1 MVKNIMLGTR
11 LRKLRNDRGL
21 SQVKLADQLGISA
34 SYLNLIEHNRRTL
47 TVPLLL
53 RLSQILEVDPQVF
66 YPQQENLLTAEVAET
81 LRDPMFEDFQ
91 LSDTDVGTLVA
102 DAPELCQAVVKAY
115 SAYRKSHEDLQMVSE
130 RLAQDPVISNAGYRL
145 RMLLT
150 SILSFSEILH
160 DTEDLSAN
168 ERHDFS
174 KIVMDES
181 ENLSEAVTDM
191 LGLITGDGLMDVAG
205 GLSPT
210 EAVTDYMQ
218 ANNNH
223 FTALEDAADDLRR
236 EAGLESASPHMR
248 LAGYLLEKHGV
259 TIETAPPD
267 IHTSAATVYDEERRQ
282 LVVSRALPQASLN
295 FHLAL
300 FSGKM
305 SYGPLLADLANVPE
319 LPNEAARTRGIAAL
333 ANYFAGACLMPY
345 DDVLETAE
353 VTRYDIDQISQHFAT
368 SFEQAC
374 HRLTN
379 LRNPNKSG
387 IPLHLIRVD
396 VAGNISKRFSA
407 SGLRIPKYGSA
418 CPRWA
423 VHQAF
428 MTPGAIRAQLD
439 RLPDGS
445 RYFNVAR
452 TVSKPRLAYGMP
464 QSHYS
469 ISIGCEVGDARRMI
483 YSDGIDIE
491 HAHTPTPVGIAC
503 RLCERADCSQRAAP
517 PPPQVSSATEG
528 RGRNI
533 SPGIGD
539 V

>member
-1 MVKNIMLGTR
+1 MAKNIMLGTR

-66 YPQQENLLTAEVAET
+66 YPQQENLLSAEITET
-81 LRDPMFEDFQ
+81 LQDPMFEDLQ
-91 LSDTDVGTLVA
+91 LSNADVGTMVA
-102 DAPELCQAVVKAY
+102 DAPELCQAVIKAY
-115 SAYRKSHEDLQMVSE
+115 GAYRKSHEDLQMVSE

-160 DTEDLSAN
+160 DTDDLSEN
-168 ERHDFS
+168 ERQDFS
-174 KIVMDES
+174 KIVMNES

-191 LGLITGDGLMDVAG
+191 LGLITGDGLMDVAE

-210 EAVTDYMQ
+210 EAVTDFMQ
-218 ANNNH
+218 SNNNY
-223 FTALEDAADDLRR
+223 FPEIEDAATEMRR
-236 EAGLESASPHMR
+236 EAGLESAAPHMR
-248 LAGYLLEKHGV
+248 LTGYLLEKHGV
-259 TIETAPPD
+259 TIETAPPN
-267 IHTSAATVYDEERRQ
+267 IHSTAATVYDEDRRQ
-282 LVVSRALPQASLN
+282 LVVSRALPQESLN

-300 FSGKM
+300 FAGKM
-305 SYGPLLADLANVPE
+305 SYGPLLNKLTDVPE
-319 LPNEAARTRGIAAL
+319 LPNQAARARGIAAL
-333 ANYFAGACLMPY
+333 ANHFAGACMLPY
-345 DDVLETAE
+345 DDFLAAATD
-353 VTRYDIDQISQHFAT
+353 TRYDIDQLSQQFSS
-368 SFEQAC
+368 SFEQTC
-374 HRLTN
+374 HRLTT
-379 LRNPNKSG
+379 LRNPNKPG

-428 MTPGAIRAQLD
+428 MTPGLIRAQLD
-439 RLPDGS
+439 RMPDGT

-452 TVSKPRLAYGMP
+452 TVSKPLLAYGMP
-464 QSHYS
+464 QSHYAVC
-469 ISIGCEVGDARRMI
+469 IGCEVSDARRMI
-483 YSDGIDIE
+483 YSDGIDID
-491 HAHTPTPVGIAC
+491 HANTPLPVGVAC
-503 RLCERADCSQRAAP
+503 RLCERLDCAQRAAP
-517 PPPQVSSATEG
+517 PPPQATTSPSL
-528 RGRNI
+528 RGQNI

-539 V
+539 I